1 MKNEVLEMALQY
13 IAWGW
18 KVLPLLPDAKIPL
31 GGSSGVHDATTNK
44 EKITSWF
51 KDNPNLNIGIAA
63 GKESGIIVFDVDPR
77 NGGEES
83 WREWQDQNGKVP
95 DGVTQITAGGGEHYL
110 CEYTEALASCKLA
123 PGVDVLSDGRYFVVY
138 PSTINERQYI
148 WEASSDPRDGIAP
161 FTLPDAWLQA
171 HQNSTNG
178 RRKLILPEVIIKGN
192 IHDGMV
198 SMAGAMRQ
206 YGMSELEIH
215 AALKVANDN
224 RCETPLPAS
233 EVRRIARDVASYD
246 TDADVAADAAL
257 GSRAVETL
265 LQGIKEQRKE
275 FYFTSGTSLMSQPSP
290 VEWSIKHWI
299 PRQGQWL
306 LYGPSGVGKS
316 FLALSIACSIA
327 HGLEWFGNKTKQG
340 YVVYL
345 AGEGNYGMRSRIA
358 AWSKYNGVSGVDNL
372 LVSNRAVDMDASGV
386 DAAIIGEIQEILPEG
401 ASVEMIIIDTLN
413 NHMSGDENSA
423 RDTRAIFNAARNIAI
438 AYDANV
444 GIVHHVGNNEEA
456 QNRARGSSAI
466 KATMDAQISLKKSGD
481 NIIEIKC
488 TKMKDALEPEPFF
501 GTLEAVDLGWVDED
515 GENQPGAVFVMSD
528 HEPIEKD
535 PLHKDKKIIESAWCW
550 SGYDVDNEARPYLT
564 FSALRRWLVEEGGK
578 SESTANVYTQINRDD
593 RLVGKLIAA
602 KWLKEYQNG
611 IVIIDDNALPAL
623 MFLKSDY
630 DNKNK

>member
-1 MKNEVLEMALQY
+1 MKNEVLKMALLY
-13 IAWGW
+13 SSWGW
-18 KVLPLLPDAKIPL
+18 HVIPLLPDAKVPL
-31 GGSSGVHDATTNK
+31 GGSSGVHDATINTL
-44 EKITSWF
+44 KITSWF

-63 GKESGIIVFDVDPR
+63 GKKSNLIIFDVDPR

-83 WREWQDQNGKVP
+83 WREWQDQHGKVP
-95 DGVTQITAGGGEHYL
+95 EGVTQITAGGGEHYL

-123 PGVDVLSDGRYFVVY
+123 PGVDVLSDGRYFVAY
-138 PSTINERQYI
+138 PSTINERQYT

-171 HQNSTNG
+171 HQNSTSG
-178 RRKLILPEVIIKGN
+178 RRKLILPDVIIKGN

-246 TDADVAADAAL
+246 TDADVAADTAL

-372 LVSNRAVDMDASGV
+372 LVSNRAVDMDAAGV

-528 HEPIEKD
+528 HEPIKPD
-535 PLHKDKKIIESAWCW
+535 KLHADKKAWESAWCA
-550 SGYDVDNEARPYLT
+550 SGYDVDDKGRPYLT
-564 FSALRRWLVEEGGK
+564 RAAWVRWLVDEGGK
-578 SESTANVYTQINRDD
+578 TEN
-593 RLVGKLIAA
+593 AA
-602 KWLKEYQNG
+602 KMVVSKNDPKRFAAKAIQEGWFEWYLNGFSITDKEAEMHLILLKNDL
-611 IVIIDDNALPAL
+611 I
-623 MFLKSDY
+623 
-630 DNKNK
+630 KNP